1 MDRTDRFINNRSPKK
16 LLLILLILIALS
28 AAISYFISGICA
40 DKIVSAQIRSELAVA
55 GGGKFTDLP
64 QDEFISAGEEMFSQ
78 YSIDRDIPPRLMK
91 NYDNARRSVFLAMF
105 VSMMILS
112 LVWFVVSINEIMGI
126 YKDLEKLRDECL
138 AAADKENGI
147 INLYGEDLG
156 CVHRISDAAERLVNR
171 LNSLNAKLRS
181 EQHFQQTFLTDL
193 SHQIKTSLA
202 VVRLNT
208 DMLSELDDLSSERRD
223 KLSDEIQLNLD
234 SMERLVIEAIKL
246 AKLNANAVEY
256 HMSVCDLADVCELAV
271 KRITPLLRSNGISVD
286 MKLDRTISM
295 NCDKGW
301 LCEAIENIIK
311 NSADHAECSAIT
323 VELLEDPVLT
333 TIALSDNGKGI
344 PQENIPKLFERF
356 SVKSNDKS
364 MYSSGLGISISQ
376 KIVRAHGGEI
386 LVYSTLGKGTRFEFV
401 FVKS

>member
-1 MDRTDRFINNRSPKK
+1 MDRTDRFINNRAPKK
-16 LLLILLILIALS
+16 LLLILLILLALS
-28 AAISYFISGICA
+28 AVFSFFISGICA

-64 QDEFISAGEEMFSQ
+64 QDKYISEGEEKFSS
-78 YSIDRDIPPRLMK
+78 YSIDRKLPPRLMK
-91 NYDNARRSVFLAMF
+91 NYSSVRKIIFLPMF
-105 VSMMILS
+105 GVMAVLAVIWFALS
-112 LVWFVVSINEIMGI
+112 LNEIMSI
-126 YKDLEKLRDECL
+126 YSDLEKLRDECI
-138 AAADKENGI
+138 AAADKENGV

-171 LNSLNAKLRS
+171 LNSLNAKLKS
-181 EQHFQQTFLTDL
+181 EQQFQQTFLTDL

-223 KLSDEIQLNLD
+223 MLSEEIQLNLD
-234 SMERLVIEAIKL
+234 SMEQLVIEAIKL

-271 KRITPLLRSNGISVD
+271 KRITPLLRNNCISVD
-286 MKLDRTISM
+286 MKLKSDTVM

-323 VELLEDPVLT
+323 VELLEDPILT
-333 TIALSDNGKGI
+333 TIAISDNGKGI
-344 PQENIPKLFERF
+344 PQENIPKLFDRF

-364 MYSSGLGISISQ
+364 MYSSGLGVSISQ

-386 LVYSTLGKGTRFEFV
+386 LVYSELGKGTRFEFV
-401 FVKS
+401 FVKT

>member
-1 MDRTDRFINNRSPKK
+1 MDRTDRFINNRAPKK
-16 LLLILLILIALS
+16 LLLIFLVLLALS
-28 AAISYFISGICA
+28 AAVSRFISGICA

-64 QDEFISAGEEMFSQ
+64 KDEFISVGEELFSG
-78 YSIDRDIPPRLMK
+78 YSIDRELPPDLMK
-91 NYDNARRSVFLAMF
+91 CYSDVQRMVFLSLFGVMAAM
-105 VSMMILS
+105 SAI
-112 LVWFVVSINEIMGI
+112 WFVLSVRELMALYS
-126 YKDLEKLRDECL
+126 DLEKLREECL
-138 AAADKENGI
+138 YAADKENGI
-147 INLYGEDLG
+147 VNLYGEDLG

-171 LNSLNAKLRS
+171 LNSLNSKLKS
-181 EQHFQQTFLTDL
+181 EQQFQRTFLTDL

-208 DMLSELDDLSSERRD
+208 DMLSELDDLSQQRRD
-223 KLSDEIQLNLD
+223 QLSDEIQLNLD

-256 HMSVCDLADVCELAV
+256 HMKSCRLADVCALAV
-271 KRITPLLRSNGISVD
+271 KRITPLMRKHNISVE
-286 MKLDRTISM
+286 MKLDDSIAM

-311 NSADHAECSAIT
+311 NSADHAECTAIT
-323 VELLEDPVLT
+323 VELRDDPVMT

-344 PQENIPKLFERF
+344 PQWEIPKLFERF
-356 SVKSNDKS
+356 SVRSNDKS

-386 LVYSTLGKGTRFEFV
+386 LVYSDIGKGTRFEFV

>member
-1 MDRTDRFINNRSPKK
+1 MDRTDRFINNRAPKK
-16 LLLILLILIALS
+16 LLLIFLVLLALS
-28 AAISYFISGICA
+28 AAVSHLISGICA
-40 DKIVSAQIRSELAVA
+40 DKIVSAQIHSELAVA

-64 QDEFISAGEEMFSQ
+64 KDEYISAGEKLFSA
-78 YSIDRDIPPRLMK
+78 YSIDRELPPNLMK
-91 NYDNARRSVFLAMF
+91 GYNSVRRTVFLSLFGVMAAM
-105 VSMMILS
+105 SAI
-112 LVWFVVSINEIMGI
+112 WFVLSVRELMAI
-126 YKDLEKLRDECL
+126 YRDLEKLRKECL

-171 LNSLNAKLRS
+171 LNSLNSKLKS
-181 EQHFQQTFLTDL
+181 EQQFQRTFLTDL

-208 DMLSELDDLSSERRD
+208 DMLSELDDLSQQRRD
-223 KLSDEIQLNLD
+223 QLSDEIQLNLD

-246 AKLNANAVEY
+246 AKLNTNAVEY
-256 HMSVCDLADVCELAV
+256 RMEQCYLADVCTLAV
-271 KRITPLLRSNGISVD
+271 KRITPLLRKHDISVE
-286 MKLDRTISM
+286 MKLDDSIAM
-295 NCDKGW
+295 KCDKGW

-311 NSADHAECSAIT
+311 NSADHAECTAIT
-323 VELLEDPVLT
+323 VELRDDPIMT

-344 PQENIPKLFERF
+344 PQEEIPKLFERF
-356 SVKSNDKS
+356 SIRSNDRS

-386 LVYSTLGKGTRFEFV
+386 LVYSDIGKGTRFEFV
-401 FVKS
+401 FIRS

>member
-1 MDRTDRFINNRSPKK
+1 MDRTDRFINNRAPKK
-16 LLLILLILIALS
+16 LLLILLILLALS
-28 AAISYFISGICA
+28 AVFSFFISGICA

-64 QDEFISAGEEMFSQ
+64 QDKYISEGEEKFSS
-78 YSIDRDIPPRLMK
+78 YSIDRKLPPRLMK
-91 NYDNARRSVFLAMF
+91 NYSSVRKIIFLPMF
-105 VSMMILS
+105 GVMAVLAVIWFALS
-112 LVWFVVSINEIMGI
+112 LNEIMSI
-126 YKDLEKLRDECL
+126 YSDLEKLRDECI
-138 AAADKENGI
+138 AAADKENGV

-171 LNSLNAKLRS
+171 LNSLNAKLKS
-181 EQHFQQTFLTDL
+181 EQQFQQTFLTDL

-223 KLSDEIQLNLD
+223 MLSEEIQLNLD
-234 SMERLVIEAIKL
+234 SMEQLVIEAIKL

-271 KRITPLLRSNGISVD
+271 KRITPLLRNNCISVD
-286 MKLDRTISM
+286 MKLKSDTTM

-323 VELLEDPVLT
+323 VELLEDPILT
-333 TIALSDNGKGI
+333 TIAISDNGKGI
-344 PQENIPKLFERF
+344 PQENIPKLFDRF

-364 MYSSGLGISISQ
+364 MYSSGLGVSISQ

-386 LVYSTLGKGTRFEFV
+386 LVYSELGKGTRFEFV
-401 FVKS
+401 FVKT